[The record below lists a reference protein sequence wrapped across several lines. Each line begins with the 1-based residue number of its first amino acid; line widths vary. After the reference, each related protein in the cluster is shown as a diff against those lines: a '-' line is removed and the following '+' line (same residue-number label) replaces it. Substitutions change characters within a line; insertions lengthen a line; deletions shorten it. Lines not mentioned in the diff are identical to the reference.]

1 MTDFK
6 KIRDVLKGLSC
17 EELIDVYN
25 SVLKALGAKEQEY
38 IYENSDEALDRVFK
52 DWEPS
57 EIMHYLDDRDWLNAD
72 YFAYDDAYGWQTL
85 DDAKDAVEECVDI
98 YNLAVVIWARCIRC
112 GVPEID
118 EIITNEEAERKAKE
132 EEK

>member
-1 MTDFK
+1 MNDFK

-57 EIMHYLDDRDWLNAD
+57 EIMHYLDDRDWLN
-72 YFAYDDAYGWQTL
+72 
-85 DDAKDAVEECVDI
+85 DAKDAVEECVDI
-98 YNLAVVIWARCIRC
+98 DNLAVAIGARSIHC

-118 EIITNEEAERKAKE
+118 RLLQEKE
-132 EEK
+132 GEKGCASQETTDLQAPN